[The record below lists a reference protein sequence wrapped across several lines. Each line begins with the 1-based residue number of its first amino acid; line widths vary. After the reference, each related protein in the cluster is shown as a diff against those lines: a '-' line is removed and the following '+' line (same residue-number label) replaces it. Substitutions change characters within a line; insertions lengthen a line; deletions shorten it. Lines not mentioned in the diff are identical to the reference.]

1 MLTKTKLIAVMAAAT
16 ALTIP
21 AMAAAQDTSLRSNYG
36 EITLNAGFTP
46 DPHVVNVTAGGNLEA
61 SRVSS
66 NCRGSVSNAPDYQV
80 TYRAGSL
87 PLIFRA
93 RSSSD
98 TTLVINGADGRW
110 YCDDDSGG
118 NRNPQVIFDNPSS
131 GVYDV
136 WVGTYSGGTASA
148 QLEVS
153 ELRSG
158 GSVGGGGGGG
168 LDPSLEANYG
178 SINLRAG
185 FTPDPYTIGV
195 TSGGGVDA
203 SSVGNGCRGMVARA
217 PDFQLTYEAGRFPLT
232 ISTYSNSDTTLVIN
246 DPNGRWTCD
255 DDGGDDLNARVRWSN
270 PPSGVY
276 DIWVGAYSGG
286 NAPTTLE
293 ISERR

>member
-1 MLTKTKLIAVMAAAT
+1 MLNTTTIRVALAAAT
-16 ALTIP
+16 AL
-21 AMAAAQDTSLRSNYG
+21 AMPSGAAAQDTSLRANYG
-36 EITLNAGFTP
+36 EITINSGFTP
-46 DPHVVNVTAGGNLEA
+46 DPLVVNVTAGGSIDA
-61 SRVSS
+61 SRLPGS
-66 NCRGSVSNAPDYQV
+66 CRGNISNAPDYQV

-93 RSSSD
+93 RSSND

-110 YCDDDSGG
+110 ACDDDSLG
-118 NRNPQVIFDNPSS
+118 NRNPQVVFENPQS

-136 WVGTYSGGTASA
+136 WVGTYSGGTAAA

-153 ELRSG
+153 ELRDG
-158 GSVGGGGGGG
+158 GSGGGGSGG
-168 LDPSLEANYG
+168 LDASLDANYG

-185 FTPDPYTIGV
+185 FSPDPYTV
-195 TSGGGVDA
+195 STTSGGAVDA

-217 PDFQLTYEAGRFPLT
+217 PDLQLTYEAGRFPLT

-276 DIWVGAYSGG
+276 DIWIGAYSGG